1 MPENGDGWKC
11 EHEEILVSWCDTA
24 QCYRWL
30 CYSSHE
36 KYSRL
41 QYSFSIPTII
51 LSTIIGAASFTT
63 IAVSSDFQKYMPLI
77 VGTINILI
85 GILNTLQQYFKISEY
100 NENFRICALAWAKFA
115 RNIEFELSKPPED
128 RNTVTPFIR
137 KACEDLERLM
147 ETTPIFP
154 KEIVYYLT
162 KKLDEPQY
170 LNVKKPP
177 ILSGIYASNNFRHL
191 WYKIE
196 LDTNK
201 ESFILENTKVIE
213 DSINENGSKN
223 ENEPKNENV
232 SIKAADT

>member
-1 MPENGDGWKC
+1 MPESDCEWKI
-11 EHEEILVSWCDTA
+11 EHEEILVAWCDTA

-85 GILNTLQQYFKISEY
+85 GVLNTLQQYFKISEY
-100 NENFRICALAWAKFA
+100 NENYRICALAWAKFA
-115 RNIEFELSKPPED
+115 RNIQFELSKPPED
-128 RNTVTPFIR
+128 RSHVGSFIR

-154 KEIVYYLT
+154 REIIKYLT
-162 KKLDEPQY
+162 IKLNRPEH
-170 LNVKKPP
+170 LKVMRPP
-177 ILSGIYASNNFRHL
+177 ILTGIYPSSNFRHH
-191 WYKIE
+191 WYLMDPETYK
-196 LDTNK
+196 
-201 ESFILENTKVIE
+201 NT
-213 DSINENGSKN
+213 DSKDPNAKLIGFS
-223 ENEPKNENV
+223 ENETVAINV
-232 SIKAADT
+232 VSKST

>member
-1 MPENGDGWKC
+1 MPEIENEWKV
-11 EHEEILVSWCDTA
+11 EHEEILVTWCDTA

-63 IAVSSDFQKYMPLI
+63 IAVSSDFQRYMPLI

-128 RNTVTPFIR
+128 RNQVVPFIR
-137 KACEDLERLM
+137 KSCEDLERLM

-154 KEIVYYLT
+154 REIVYYLI
-162 KKLDEPQY
+162 KKLNNPEY
-170 LNVKKPP
+170 HNVKKPP
-177 ILSGIYASNNFRHL
+177 ILSGICSSHNFRNR
-191 WYKIE
+191 WYIIE
-196 LDTNK
+196 PTDNK
-201 ESFILENTKVIE
+201 DSIVDENTKTLEETTYALI
-213 DSINENGSKN
+213 SENPTSTVT
-223 ENEPKNENV
+223 PL
-232 SIKAADT
+232 DM